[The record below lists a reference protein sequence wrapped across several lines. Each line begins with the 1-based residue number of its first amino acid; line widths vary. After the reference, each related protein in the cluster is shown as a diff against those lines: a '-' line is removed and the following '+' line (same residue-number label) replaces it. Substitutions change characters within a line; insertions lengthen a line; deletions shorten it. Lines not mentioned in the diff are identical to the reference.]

1 MCCQR
6 LKFCFVGGCAV
17 ALRWICQR
25 IAEKVAGFTVS
36 QCFGTVNGIE
46 HKTVSLSF
54 HSLPR
59 ALLLFYFQVLV
70 VLLTTTTTTTFSFLF
85 SCSKF
90 TAGVVDLE
98 QANASLC
105 QIVFCRFHLC
115 DARHCVSL
123 LRIQSGFSLSF
134 SSSSHYGY
142 HRWFSLHLSRVL
154 PQGLPVQTKRESR
167 DRLLT
172 QSGRICQQLAI

>member
-1 MCCQR
+1 M
-6 LKFCFVGGCAV
+6 

-36 QCFGTVNGIE
+36 QCFGTGNGIE

-59 ALLLFYFQVLV
+59 VLLLFFYFQVLV
-70 VLLTTTTTTTFSFLF
+70 VLLTTTTTTFSFLS

-90 TAGVVDLE
+90 AAGVVDLE
-98 QANASLC
+98 QANVSLC
-105 QIVFCRFHLC
+105 QIVFCRFQLC

-123 LRIQSGFSLSF
+123 LRIQSGFSLSS

-142 HRWFSLHLSRVL
+142 HRWFPLHLSRVL

-172 QSGRICQQLAI
+172 QSGRICQQRRYRLT